1 MLSLNKRVLISIFVG
16 FVLGVLVVSMYA
28 IQSIKQ
34 VRRVAAY
41 AQASAL
47 VSGFDS
53 TQDINQLPSTFNDAP
68 ISYTLYSKQGEVIS
82 FSDNRTQPLKLKSEV
97 VYSRTWFP
105 ELETR
110 GNRVGVPVTL
120 GNGDILMV
128 SQVDNANREL
138 IEQVVR
144 ESFKVMLVALIHL
157 VVVFLFIVHLTVRW
171 TLSPIKA
178 AASTAN
184 EISINNPQSIPI
196 KRQPSEIM
204 PLIKSVNGAIDR
216 LTKAYQ
222 AQQQFIADAAHE
234 LRTPLA
240 VLKLRLS
247 HVQKTSGD
255 REISQAQDEVKQIQN
270 MTDKLLELAR
280 LEGVSSNQESKQQS
294 VNLPHL
300 IREVIVERYPL
311 YEQADREMH
320 LEIQGKPQPIVASP
334 NLLMLAFR
342 NLIDNALHHG
352 VGTLTI
358 TINYESRESVQLYFK
373 DEGISPK
380 PELRNTLFERFKKV
394 NINSYGS
401 GLGLAIVKQVVTQ
414 HYGGVWFCES
424 ESTKIAIYL
433 PLISNVVID
442 Y

>member
-1 MLSLNKRVLISIFVG
+1 MLSLNKRVLVSMLVG

-53 TQDINQLPSTFNDAP
+53 TQDINQLPRTFNGDP
-68 ISYTLYSKQGEVIS
+68 ISYTLYSKQGQVIS
-82 FSDNRTQPLKLKSEV
+82 FSDNRTRPLKLKPEV
-97 VYSRTWFP
+97 VYSRSWLP

-110 GNRVGVPVTL
+110 GNRIGVPVTL
-120 GNGDILMV
+120 ENGDILMV
-128 SQVDNANREL
+128 SQVDNANRAL
-138 IEQVVR
+138 IEEVVK

-157 VVVFLFIVHLTVRW
+157 VMVFSFIVYWTVRW
-171 TLSPIKA
+171 TLSPVKTA
-178 AASTAN
+178 ARAAN
-184 EISINNPQSIPI
+184 EISVNNPQPIPVD
-196 KRQPSEIM
+196 KQPAEIM
-204 PLIKSVNGAIDR
+204 PLIESVNGAIGR

-255 REISQAQDEVKQIQN
+255 SEVLQAQSEVKQIQN

-280 LEGVSSNQESKQQS
+280 LEGVNTNQEPENQV
-294 VNLPHL
+294 VNLPRL
-300 IREVIVERYPL
+300 IREVIAERYPL
-311 YEQADREMH
+311 YEQAEREID
-320 LEIQGKPQPIVASP
+320 LEIQGEPQPVFASP

-352 VGTLTI
+352 AGTLTI
-358 TINYESRESVQLYFK
+358 TIDYESPESVQLYFK
-373 DEGISPK
+373 DEGTSPYPSLGTHCLIDSKK
-380 PELRNTLFERFKKV
+380 PK
-394 NINSYGS
+394 
-401 GLGLAIVKQVVTQ
+401 
-414 HYGGVWFCES
+414 
-424 ESTKIAIYL
+424 
-433 PLISNVVID
+433 
-442 Y
+442 